1 MCEMMLTERLEKVQ
15 FQTDQIKDA
24 ELVGIY
30 RMAVDHLF
38 PFS

>member
-1 MCEMMLTERLEKVQ
+1 MCEMMLEERLEKVQ

-30 RMAVDHLF
+30 EMVADHLLLF
-38 PFS
+38 G